1 MADSGKK
8 KDPAPDKEYVDMV
21 AKSVLKMY
29 AEEDKRKV
37 GIGPTPMDLLY
48 RQGPWSL
55 HRCRGGAG
63 SPHPPVVVVPS
74 LINRPYIMDLLPG
87 HSLLGSMVS
96 AGLDV
101 FLVDWGTP
109 DASVGHYGFADYTA
123 KFLRR
128 AVRIVKRLRGVG
140 KVSLVGQCIGGLIA
154 ALYAAHPVL
163 SRDVDR
169 LALLTTPLDFKD
181 SGLLSSW
188 TKKEHFD
195 IDKITGAF
203 EGVVPADFLHNSFPF
218 LDSKKTLGKYR
229 TLLEN
234 QKIPD
239 FKRIWQALDIW
250 ANDNVPFAL
259 QAFRELIRSFYQ
271 ENAFLEGRFVV
282 DGTPVAVSDIA
293 APTLALAAAEDHVFT
308 EPAAAAIKTCRA
320 AKEGRLIYQV
330 MPAGHVTVIAAH
342 PVRNETFKLFNAFL
356 TFAPGPQEP
365 PKPKA
370 KRAADPKK
378 PTKKRN

>member
-1 MADSGKK
+1 
-8 KDPAPDKEYVDMV
+8 MV
-21 AKSVLKMY
+21 AKSVLKLY
-29 AEEDKRKV
+29 REEDKRRI
-37 GIGPTPMDLLY
+37 GIGPTPLIPVH
-48 RQGPWSL
+48 RQGPVTL
-55 HRCRGGAG
+55 YRRRGGEH

-87 HSLLGSMVS
+87 HSLLEAMGG

-109 DASVGHYGFADYTA
+109 DASIGHYGFDGYVS

-128 AVRIVKRLRGVG
+128 AIRVAKRLRGVER
-140 KVSLVGQCIGGLIA
+140 VSLAGQCIGGILA
-154 ALYAAHPVL
+154 ALYAAHPEL

-181 SGLLSSW
+181 SGLLASW

-195 IDKITGAF
+195 LDKITSAF
-203 EGVVPADFLHNSFPF
+203 DGLVPADFLHQSFPF
-218 LDSKKTLGKYR
+218 LDTKKTLSKYR

-259 QAFRELIRSFYQ
+259 EAFRDLIRACYQ
-271 ENAFLEGRFVV
+271 ENRFLAGNFVIA
-282 DGTPVAVSDIA
+282 GAPVGVADIA
-293 APTLALAAAEDHVFT
+293 CPTLALAAAEDHVFT
-308 EPAAAAIKTCRA
+308 EPAAAAIKTSRA
-320 AKEGRLIYQV
+320 AKNGTLVYQV
-330 MPAGHVTVIAAH
+330 MPAGHVTVVAAH
-342 PVRNETFKLFNAFL
+342 PVRHETFKLFNAFL
-356 TFAPGPQEP
+356 TFAPGAAA
-365 PKPKA
+365 PKA
-370 KRAADPKK
+370 AA
-378 PTKKRN
+378 KKRPAGKPARAKK